1 MYLCYAL
8 FIGAALAR
16 DIYTGSK
23 ACSET
28 MQQTE
33 RIDTNT
39 AGAVQPRKSF
49 ETLKAIEQY
58 IAIVKNT
65 GKHDRKQLYGILS
78 HALRDD
84 DMEIRAAVVSSL
96 GSLGD
101 KEVVPDLLSSLQDEE
116 LWVRLA
122 AATALG
128 DIGDKDVIPEL
139 IQLLDHRD
147 VRVRE
152 SASLAL
158 GALDYEGEIP
168 GLKDAIERKEVN
180 PRIAA
185 YLLGD
190 MSNLSER
197 DIDDYERKLKDRSDI
212 YARVV
217 AVLAFG
223 KIGKIN
229 KQAVVKLRKS
239 LEDEEP
245 MVRALAVI
253 VLGRLGDKDS
263 LEVIEVLRDD
273 EDPIV
278 RGVVALFLGKLGGKK
293 TLPALEK
300 LTGDEETSVR
310 ASAALAIGKL
320 GDARGMQS
328 LEELLLKSGEDDLA
342 VKLMSVAAL
351 WKLTKHR

>member
-1 MYLCYAL
+1 MKMRGHGMYLCYAL

-168 GLKDAIERKEVN
+168 GLKDAIERRGKS
-180 PRIAA
+180 PHRC
-185 YLLGD
+185 
-190 MSNLSER
+190 LSAWR
-197 DIDDYERKLKDRSDI
+197 YE
-212 YARVV
+212 
-217 AVLAFG
+217 
-223 KIGKIN
+223 
-229 KQAVVKLRKS
+229 
-239 LEDEEP
+239 
-245 MVRALAVI
+245 
-253 VLGRLGDKDS
+253 
-263 LEVIEVLRDD
+263 
-273 EDPIV
+273 
-278 RGVVALFLGKLGGKK
+278 
-293 TLPALEK
+293 
-300 LTGDEETSVR
+300 
-310 ASAALAIGKL
+310 
-320 GDARGMQS
+320 
-328 LEELLLKSGEDDLA
+328 
-342 VKLMSVAAL
+342 
-351 WKLTKHR
+351 